1 MSSDIKEYKVKEY
14 DNAKKVMYFDKEILK
29 TSENLLND
37 REIINVKTFFSSIKS
52 NNLSKFP
59 KILYSI
65 TINTIS

>member
-1 MSSDIKEYKVKEY
+1 MIYVFDNKLNIIFLFFKVFKLTEKY
-14 DNAKKVMYFDKEILK
+14 
-29 TSENLLND
+29 D